1 MTDAVNALVQRVR
14 SGGGSDQDREAVL
27 RAVEANGIPV
37 AILHDIR
44 DAALWSWCQAVHPD
58 VQEIRDAGPS
68 REEGA
73 DTVRGWPVGLPGH
86 RYCNSPPAEI
96 IGDAKEHLW
105 RAAKHGAVK
114 SDGAVIS
121 IGQLRRILA

>member
-37 AILHDIR
+37 ALLNDIR

-58 VQEIRDAGPS
+58 VQESATLARLVRKALIRYVDGQWN
-68 REEGA
+68 R
-73 DTVRGWPVGLPGH
+73 GH
-86 RYCNSPPAEI
+86 RDRNSPPAEI